1 MKAKAKE
8 YALYK
13 GEEILAIG
21 TITEIAKNVG
31 LSNSGVLYYK
41 TPTYLNRLRRKNR
54 LDGNVR
60 ILIELEDD

>member
-1 MKAKAKE
+1 MKVKE

-21 TITEIAKNVG
+21 TITEIAREVG

-41 TPTYLNRLRRKNR
+41 TPTYLNRLRRENR

-60 ILIELEDD
+60 ILIEIEED